1 MTQRLSIDG
10 RKMNRIKRLLLKA
23 FGTLLSLLPRTWV
36 AEMFR
41 LAGAQLGVTA
51 CACAGELGVFEARLS
66 DRGVLGYYLVH
77 HTWEPGIQLLLARL
91 AEPGTGTFIDVGA
104 NVGFTL
110 IPLKRRYPL
119 LKVVGVEADA
129 ENFGHLS
136 RNLLRNGITDA
147 VLHQRAVHSTAGE
160 LEFERSDRNAG
171 DHRVRLS
178 VAGTGNDLYG
188 EGDRSVVRVRCDR
201 LDDLVDAGSLFDRVG
216 MKVDIQGAEVHFL
229 EGAQSVLART
239 DWLVIEYWPYGIMR
253 AGSRPEDFFRKLAS
267 LFPFGGI
274 IDTNSNSLPRLMPVH
289 QLLTQVTDHLG
300 HEAETAHCEL
310 IFAKTPELPH
320 PD

>member
-1 MTQRLSIDG
+1 MKTIR
-10 RKMNRIKRLLLKA
+10 RLLLKA
-23 FGTLLSLLPRTWV
+23 FTTLLGLLPRTWV
-36 AEMFR
+36 AEVFR
-41 LAGAQLGVTA
+41 LAGAQLGVAA
-51 CACAGELGVFEARLS
+51 CACAGELGIFEARLS

-91 AEPGTGTFIDVGA
+91 AEPGIGTFIDVGA

-110 IPLKRRYPL
+110 IPLKRRYPQ

-129 ENFGHLS
+129 ENFGYLS
-136 RNLLRNGITDA
+136 RNLMRNGITDA
-147 VLHQRAVHSTAGE
+147 VLHQRAVHSTGGE

-171 DHRVRLS
+171 DHRVRLGA
-178 VAGTGNDLYG
+178 VGKGRDLYG

-201 LDDLVDAGSLFDRVG
+201 LDDLVDEGAFSGRVG

-253 AGSRPEDFFRKLAS
+253 AGGRPDDFFGRLGS
-267 LFPFGGI
+267 LFPYGGM
-274 IDTNSNSLPRLMPVH
+274 IDTDRDSLPRLMPVH
-289 QLLTQVTDHLG
+289 QLLTQVRNHLG

-310 IFAKTPELPH
+310 LFAKTPELPSSGLI
-320 PD
+320 